1 VWFSLAENHEKVC
14 RSPDFLRRGTGREQ
28 RCATFFEESRMQ
40 FASSNNIYRKSGF
53 GLHQLRTALGFSD
66 SLRGLAKDFFMVE
79 PRARKYHR
87 DRVAETLREEIS
99 GMIVGELADPR
110 ISFAYVSE
118 VVINPGGKS
127 ARVYIAVDGGEVEEE
142 KTREALTAARGFI
155 RHELLE
161 RMGVRHVPELSF
173 QIDKSKH
180 LKLRI
185 DELLG
190 RNRKTQ
196 KADAKETP
204 PKPQATAT
212 AKE

>member
-1 VWFSLAENHEKVC
+1 
-14 RSPDFLRRGTGREQ
+14 
-28 RCATFFEESRMQ
+28 
-40 FASSNNIYRKSGF
+40 
-53 GLHQLRTALGFSD
+53 
-66 SLRGLAKDFFMVE
+66 
-79 PRARKYHR
+79 
-87 DRVAETLREEIS
+87 
-99 GMIVGELADPR
+99 
-110 ISFAYVSE
+110 

-196 KADAKETP
+196 RADAKEAP
-204 PKPQATAT
+204 PKPQAAAT